1 MLDHFTI
8 LARNGVVVW
17 QHSFAANAGSS
28 NNSNTTAINALISS
42 VFLEQRTGETRF
54 DKDSYT
60 ARWSFAN
67 DYDGLIFI
75 AVYQRILQL
84 TYIDQLLA
92 SVQDQFTALF
102 GPLIKTILSPSNA
115 NAITP
120 SLQAQFASALQSWN
134 QIFLATLR
142 SLERA
147 HTHGKRNVT
156 PSAAAASAA
165 SAAALPPPSPGG
177 TRQGKSTD
185 PAEIA
190 KNVEALKAR
199 LKNTDLG
206 GGGPGKKGKGGK
218 GKGGGG
224 GAGAGSDK
232 SGTST
237 PGGADSPSIGG
248 AAGGKKKG
256 KEMRK
261 WAEDGSAVTVSQA
274 ADLDFST
281 AAGDSDAV
289 ASDSVASRWV
299 DKRSLGVKG
308 SDGTYEL
315 ADVEGDG
322 QAGDEDEED
331 EAEDEED
338 ESAGANGHQNGGS
351 SSKGGFLSRIAAAST
366 GTSSSLFSRLTGS
379 SSRPLTEA
387 DLQPI
392 LDKMS
397 SHLQSKNVATEVA
410 SQLCLSVKQGLV
422 GRQLGTFA
430 STKNEVRRALEGAIE
445 QILTPKTSTDILREI
460 SAKRLAARAAAMASA
475 AASASGPARTGAGA
489 DPSSTTTTD
498 PYSICF
504 VGVNGVGKSTNLA
517 KVCFWLL
524 QNDLRVLIAACD
536 TFRAGAVEQLRTHV
550 RNLGALRVGSRR
562 VDGRNDDGSESSEG
576 LKSNIELFEQGYGKD
591 AAGIASLALSHARKN
606 GFDIVLIDTAGRMQD
621 NEPLMRALAKLVSVN
636 KPDKIVFVGE
646 ALVGNEAVMQLRG
659 FDRALKDFSGV
670 SNPRGLDGMLLTKFD
685 TIDDKVGTS
694 LTATAVTGLPIFFV
708 GVGQSYTDLR
718 TLRVRHIVDAL
729 MRD

>member
-17 QHSFAANAGSS
+17 QHSVAASSS
-28 NNSNTTAINALISS
+28 NHTAINALISS
-42 VFLEQRTGETRF
+42 VFLEQRTGEHRF
-54 DKDSYT
+54 DKDAYT

-67 DYDGLIFI
+67 DYDGLAFI
-75 AVYQRILQL
+75 VVYQRILQL

-92 SVQDQFTALF
+92 SVQEQFTALF
-102 GPLIKTILSPSNA
+102 GPLIKSILSPTHAS
-115 NAITP
+115 AITS
-120 SLQAQFASALQSWN
+120 SLQSQFASALQSWN

-147 HTHGKRNVT
+147 HAHGKRQ
-156 PSAAAASAA
+156 PASAIA
-165 SAAALPPPSPGG
+165 PTSPSQAKQLPPPSPNGARSG
-177 TRQGKSTD
+177 TPTD
-185 PAEIA
+185 SAEIA

-199 LKNTDLG
+199 LKNADIGGPG
-206 GGGPGKKGKGGK
+206 GGGRGKKGK
-218 GKGGGG
+218 KGGGG
-224 GAGAGSDK
+224 GKHAVDGSK
-232 SGTST
+232 NST
-237 PGGADSPSIGG
+237 PGASGADTPNAPNGS
-248 AAGGKKKG
+248 GGKKKGAG

-261 WAEDGSAVTVSQA
+261 WGQDGSAISTTHA
-274 ADLDFST
+274 AELDFST
-281 AAGDSDAV
+281 STDTDAV
-289 ASDSVASRWV
+289 RSDDVASRWV
-299 DKRSLGVKG
+299 DERSLGVKA

-315 ADVEGDG
+315 ADVDN
-322 QAGDEDEED
+322 AGENGNEDDDEEDEED
-331 EAEDEED
+331 DD
-338 ESAGANGHQNGGS
+338 DGAGHGKGVTNGF
-351 SSKGGFLSRIAAAST
+351 SSKGGFLSRLAAAST
-366 GTSSSLFSRLTGS
+366 SGSGGTSLFSRLTGS
-379 SSRPLTEA
+379 SRPLTES

-392 LDKMS
+392 LDKMA
-397 SHLQSKNVATEVA
+397 SHLQSKNVATDVA
-410 SQLCLSVKQGLV
+410 SQLCSSVKQGLL

-430 STKNEVRRALEGAIE
+430 STRNEVRKALEGAIE
-445 QILTPKTSTDILREI
+445 QILTPKSSTDILREI

-475 AASASGPARTGAGA
+475 ATSASASSGRAGA
-489 DPSSTTTTD
+489 LPLATTDAAAATD

-536 TFRAGAVEQLRTHV
+536 TFRSGAVEQLRTHV

-562 VDGRNDDGSESSEG
+562 VDGRNEDGSPIEG
-576 LKSNIELFEQGYGKD
+576 SRSNIELFEQGYGKD
-591 AAGIASLALSHARKN
+591 AAGIASLALTHARKN
-606 GFDIVLIDTAGRMQD
+606 QFDVVLIDTAGRMQD

-636 KPDKIVFVGE
+636 KPDKIIFVGE
-646 ALVGNEAVMQLRG
+646 ALVGNEAVKQLKG
-659 FDRALKDFSGV
+659 FDRALKDY
-670 SNPRGLDGMLLTKFD
+670 
-685 TIDDKVGTS
+685 IDDKVGTS

>member
-17 QHSFAANAGSS
+17 QHSVAASSS
-28 NNSNTTAINALISS
+28 NHTAINALISS
-42 VFLEQRTGETRF
+42 VFLEQRTGEQRF
-54 DKDSYT
+54 DKDAYT

-67 DYDGLIFI
+67 DYDGLAFI
-75 AVYQRILQL
+75 VVYQRILQL

-92 SVQDQFTALF
+92 SVQEQFTALF

-115 NAITP
+115 SAITT

-147 HTHGKRNVT
+147 HAHGKRQPNVA
-156 PSAAAASAA
+156 PA
-165 SAAALPPPSPGG
+165 SAAAKQQALLPPPSPSGPRSG
-177 TRQGKSTD
+177 TPTD
-185 PAEIA
+185 SSEIA

-199 LKNTDLG
+199 LKNSDVSGGPG
-206 GGGPGKKGKGGK
+206 GGRGKKGKKSGGSK
-218 GKGGGG
+218 SAVVTDG
-224 GAGAGSDK
+224 

-237 PGGADSPSIGG
+237 PGAPGTDSPS
-248 AAGGKKKG
+248 GKKKGAG

-261 WAEDGSAVTVSQA
+261 WGQDGSALSTSRA

-281 AAGDSDAV
+281 STETDAV
-289 ASDSVASRWV
+289 RSDDVTSRWV
-299 DKRSLGVKG
+299 DERSLGVKA

-315 ADVEGDG
+315 ADVENAEQDGD
-322 QAGDEDEED
+322 DDEED
-331 EAEDEED
+331 EEGEDGQGEVK
-338 ESAGANGHQNGGS
+338 GVINGS
-351 SSKGGFLSRIAAAST
+351 SSKGGFLSRLAAAST
-366 GTSSSLFSRLTGS
+366 STNGGASLFSRLTGS
-379 SSRPLTEA
+379 SRPLIES

-392 LDKMS
+392 LDKMA
-397 SHLQSKNVATEVA
+397 SHLQSKNVATDVA
-410 SQLCLSVKQGLV
+410 SQLCSSVKQGLV

-430 STKNEVRRALEGAIE
+430 STKAEVRKALEGAIE
-445 QILTPKTSTDILREI
+445 QILTPKSSTDILREI

-475 AASASGPARTGAGA
+475 ASSASAGRAGSVPHA
-489 DPSSTTTTD
+489 DATNATD

-536 TFRAGAVEQLRTHV
+536 TFRSGAVEQLRTHV

-562 VDGRNDDGSESSEG
+562 VDGRNEDGSPIEG
-576 LKSNIELFEQGYGKD
+576 NRSNIELFEQGYGKD
-591 AAGIASLALSHARKN
+591 AAGIASLALTHAKKS
-606 GFDIVLIDTAGRMQD
+606 GFDVVLIDTAGRMQD

-646 ALVGNEAVMQLRG
+646 ALVGNEAVKQLKG
-659 FDRALKDFSGV
+659 FDRALKDYSGV
-670 SNPRGLDGMLLTKFD
+670 SNPKGLDGMLLTKFD